1 MCRNNILAGHYQ
13 PSSKKAD
20 NKSAKVSGNSAFKW
34 KLVLEFHFAAY
45 LLIIYFLSLKL
56 N

>member
-20 NKSAKVSGNSAFKW
+20 NKSAKVSGNSAFKIGRASCRER
-34 KLVLEFHFAAY
+34 V
-45 LLIIYFLSLKL
+45 
-56 N
+56 